1 MENKPKTEILEY
13 NVNWNSIKRA
23 CMRTI
28 GKDAGDK
35 EPPKSWKKKIL
46 ICRHSPIRKGWIT
59 WKWSDIPYAIST
71 HCLSK
76 CGYAGMHGKIN
87 LVNL

>member
-1 MENKPKTEILEY
+1 MAKTEILEY

-35 EPPKSWKKKIL
+35 EPPETWKKKIL
-46 ICRHSPIRKGWIT
+46 IN
-59 WKWSDIPYAIST
+59 IS
-71 HCLSK
+71 
-76 CGYAGMHGKIN
+76 
-87 LVNL
+87 

>member
-1 MENKPKTEILEY
+1 MENKPKTEIIEY

-59 WKWSDIPYAIST
+59 WKWSNIPYAIST
-71 HCLSK
+71 HCFK
-76 CGYAGMHGKIN
+76 
-87 LVNL
+87 

>member
-1 MENKPKTEILEY
+1 MAKTEILEY

-35 EPPKSWKKKIL
+35 EPPKTWKKKIL
-46 ICRHSPIRKGWIT
+46 ICNDDGIESGGIIAAAFIT
-59 WKWSDIPYAIST
+59 YVA
-71 HCLSK
+71 
-76 CGYAGMHGKIN
+76 
-87 LVNL
+87 

>member
-1 MENKPKTEILEY
+1 MAKTEILEY

-35 EPPKSWKKKIL
+35 EPPETWKKKIL
-46 ICRHSPIRKGWIT
+46 ICRHSPNKKRVDHLEMVRYSIR
-59 WKWSDIPYAIST
+59 
-71 HCLSK
+71 
-76 CGYAGMHGKIN
+76 N
-87 LVNL
+87 